1 MSTIYRD
8 DAKFLQTLEVVKARQ
23 KTSIDGE
30 QATDEGAIVEDEL
43 ESLKPAGRPAE
54 MERWNVE
61 DLKAYRD
68 RLSAEIGKIE
78 EILSGKDSVKSEADG
93 LFKK

>member
-1 MSTIYRD
+1 M
-8 DAKFLQTLEVVKARQ
+8 
-23 KTSIDGE
+23 
-30 QATDEGAIVEDEL
+30 EDEL

-68 RLSAEIGKIE
+68 RLGAEIERVDGL
-78 EILSGKDSVKSEADG
+78 LSGKDSVRAAADG
-93 LFKK
+93 LFKE